1 MFYNKARNADIKKPL
16 GDTVNSARNS
26 IGSMGSKLEA
36 RRQQFKEK
44 MQTSVKKGIDGD
56 SEEVAKESQKQT
68 SEHVDKMDAKT
79 TAEESVDAAKAQET
93 PVSEENVKEEATQET
108 VTEEPVATPKV
119 SLKDRLLTKCSSYNQ
134 NLS

>member
-1 MFYNKARNADIKKPL
+1 
-16 GDTVNSARNS
+16 
-26 IGSMGSKLEA
+26 
-36 RRQQFKEK
+36 
-44 MQTSVKKGIDGD
+44 VKKGIDGD

-93 PVSEENVKEEATQET
+93 PVSEENVKEET